1 VIVDLHSHT
10 NKSDGTLA
18 PQALADFMG
27 ERGVELYSIS
37 DHDTLAAYGE
47 FTPHAGARVIP
58 AIEINTT
65 WRDNEVHVLG
75 YNVPLAGSAID
86 ELLEYNQGER
96 RKRAERMVDQ
106 LRRGGVSI
114 TLDQVLAEAEDADSI
129 GRPHVAKALVRS
141 GVVPDVD
148 SAFRLH
154 LKPGKAGYVPQ
165 IYTTPE
171 SAIEAIRAV
180 GGIAVLA
187 HPGRLK
193 DRSLIDALAPR
204 GLQGLEVFYPLHDED
219 DVAVFRAKAA
229 EYGLV
234 MTAGMDFHDIRYHT
248 KGVGMEVDEA
258 DLAPF
263 LDLAGLN

>member
-1 VIVDLHSHT
+1 
-10 NKSDGTLA
+10 
-18 PQALADFMG
+18 
-27 ERGVELYSIS
+27 
-37 DHDTLAAYGE
+37 
-47 FTPHAGARVIP
+47 
-58 AIEINTT
+58 
-65 WRDNEVHVLG
+65 
-75 YNVPLAGSAID
+75 
-86 ELLEYNQGER
+86 
-96 RKRAERMVDQ
+96 MVTQ
-106 LRRGGVSI
+106 LQRGGVSI
-114 TLDQVLAEAEDADSI
+114 TLDQVLAEAVDADSV

-141 GVVPDVD
+141 GIVPDVD

-171 SAIEAIRAV
+171 KAIATIRAV

-193 DRSLIDALAPR
+193 DRAIIDALAPR

-219 DVAVFRAKAA
+219 DVAVFRKKAA

-248 KGVGMEVDEA
+248 KGVGMEVAEA
-258 DLAPF
+258 DLEPF
-263 LDLAGLN
+263 FKLVGLS